1 MKNGSGQWRLAGAG
15 IVVMLVVAGCVA
27 TNQQQ
32 GPEPEPALGPAERVA
47 QMLAGSYAG
56 MASRGS
62 DGNDSDSLTRLDARV
77 EQVSADGVAVRL
89 EQRTGDGEPRNFRL
103 ILKPTALATRLEGSF
118 SPLGPRGEPAGEC
131 PLEVSVQSDGFVART
146 SAETCRF
153 GRDGDA
159 AALIKEIAHDGDR
172 LVIGDRVVDPENGEP
187 RMPDR
192 VLELQRVHRFVG
204 WAGVLDG
211 SGSWRVAEDI
221 ELESDGLGREPED
234 AGGMTLGLALELA
247 PHYVRDDQPPVLRL
261 RVFDTASG
269 ELLGQ
274 AWADPA
280 ATRIG
285 LALPDVQVGLRLR
298 DSR

>member
-1 MKNGSGQWRLAGAG
+1 MKNGPGQWRLAGAG
-15 IVVMLVVAGCVA
+15 IVVMLVMAGCVA

-32 GPEPEPALGPAERVA
+32 EPEPGLRPAERVA

-56 MASRGS
+56 MARRGS
-62 DGNDSDSLTRLDARV
+62 DGNDSDSLTRLQARV
-77 EQVSADGVAVRL
+77 EQVTADGVAVRL

-103 ILKPTALATRLEGSF
+103 IFRPTTLTTRLEGSF

-159 AALIKEIAHDGDR
+159 AALVKEIAHDGER
-172 LVIGDRVVDPENGEP
+172 LVIGDRVVNPDTGES

-211 SGSWRVAEDI
+211 GASWRVAEDI
-221 ELESDGLGREPED
+221 ELESDGLGLAPED

-247 PHYVRDDQPPVLRL
+247 PHRVRDDEPPVLRL
-261 RVFDTASG
+261 RVFDAASG

-274 AWADPA
+274 AWADSA